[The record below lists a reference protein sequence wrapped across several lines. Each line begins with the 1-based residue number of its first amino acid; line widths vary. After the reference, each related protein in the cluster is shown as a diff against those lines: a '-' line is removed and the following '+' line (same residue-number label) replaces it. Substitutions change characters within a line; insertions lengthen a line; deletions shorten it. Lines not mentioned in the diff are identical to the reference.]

1 MQVETRTMTDP
12 LLIELPASLQT
23 PRLLMRPPQA
33 GDGPMVYEAVNES
46 LPELRRF
53 LASLP
58 WVASDPTPESS
69 EVWAR
74 NAQANFIARKDMP
87 FLLLERSDAGTPL
100 MVGVV
105 GLHRPVWAT
114 PKFEVGYWVRT
125 SKAGR
130 GFVSEAVNA
139 LTELA
144 MQQLR
149 AARVE
154 LITDEDNTASRQV
167 ALRCGFVLEG
177 TLRNERRA
185 PDGTLRHACFYARTA
200 LNN

>member
-1 MQVETRTMTDP
+1 MVDP
-12 LLIELPASLQT
+12 VLIDVPAALHT
-23 PRLLMRPPQA
+23 ARLFLRPPQA
-33 GDGPMVYEAVNES
+33 GDGAMVSAAVSES

-69 EVWAR
+69 EVWCR

-87 FLLLERSDAGTPL
+87 YLLLDAATAA

-125 SKAGR
+125 RFARQGYI
-130 GFVSEAVNA
+130 SEGVNA
-139 LTELA
+139 LTAMALA
-144 MQQLR
+144 QLH

-154 LITDEDNTASRQV
+154 LITDEDNAASRRIAQ
-167 ALRCGFVLEG
+167 RCGFTLEG

-185 PDGTLRHACFYARTA
+185 PDGTLRHTCMYARTSP
-200 LNN
+200 